1 MGVNMAENG
10 PPESMTAAAHFTDE
24 QLLVE
29 FQRGERSALA
39 ELVGRH
45 EARLARIAYR
55 ITGCRH
61 EAEDVRH
68 TVFVRFLQA
77 LDRLLELKQ
86 VGAWLTRCTVNEAVT
101 RTRQR
106 CRDGRAIAQRAQ
118 NSSAAMDNSP
128 LESLQQDEIRGR
140 LAAAIVQLEPGDRAL
155 VSLRFD
161 EDLTFREIAEVLERP
176 ASTVKTQ
183 MAHVITRLRALL
195 GPIQ

>member
-1 MGVNMAENG
+1 MAENG
-10 PPESMTAAAHFTDE
+10 PQESMTAAALLTDE

-29 FQRGERSALA
+29 HQRGERSAL
-39 ELVGRH
+39 ETLVGRH

-55 ITGCRH
+55 IMGCRH

-77 LDRLLELKQ
+77 LHRLLELKQ

-101 RTRQR
+101 RMRQR
-106 CRDGRAIAQRAQ
+106 RRDGRAIAHLAQ
-118 NSSAAMDNSP
+118 SSRTVNDNSS
-128 LESLQQDEIRGR
+128 LQRLQQDEMRRR
-140 LAAAIVQLEPGDRAL
+140 LAAALAQLGPDDRAL
-155 VSLRFD
+155 LSLRFD

-183 MAHVITRLRALL
+183 MAHAITRLRALL